1 MRTPSK
7 IFGIDSHHFR
17 NLVAVTRGYW
27 WSAPV
32 LVGLGVLSALTEGL
46 GIGLMI
52 PLFAAIFGQADEG
65 GWIGGAAGRIAR
77 GFSASE
83 RVALL
88 ICLILLLAGLR
99 GAVQFAYDAI
109 SVRIVGR
116 ITHRLRMVL
125 FRQLLD
131 VGYAYFTTRDRG
143 RLFDILRR
151 ETWLAGE
158 LLMSV
163 SRMLSSLC
171 TIVVFGV
178 LLIVISPLLTLA
190 GAFGAILIALV
201 VRVVARR
208 MHQLGAATV
217 APGALLSRRT
227 MEVISSMR
235 TIRVFG
241 QEQAALDRFDR
252 ASEADRAADER
263 VALGRAMIQPLTE
276 LLYAPLFLGILLGA
290 WASGMSFATLVGYMV
305 LLYRL
310 QPHARRLD
318 HLRVELAGQVPIVE
332 HILALMRRDDKPYVL
347 NGTRRFN
354 TLHRGIRFENVSFSF
369 AEEGEVKQ
377 AVSGVSFEIRK
388 NGVTAIVGESGSG
401 KSTVVNLLF
410 RLHDPLEGRI
420 TVDGV
425 PLTEL
430 DLEDWR
436 SRLAF
441 AGQDT
446 ELIGDTVMEAVCF
459 GRPGATRM
467 EAEEA
472 ARAAHATNII
482 ENLPQGWDT
491 PLGDGG
497 LRLSAGQRQRVAL
510 ARALLCNP
518 EILVL
523 DEATSALDSFSES
536 FVQDALERLSG
547 KTTMLVIAHRLSTI
561 RGANHI
567 IVMQGGRIIEEGDP
581 RDLLRQEAGAF
592 SRLWRLQ
599 SEAFDASASP

>member
-1 MRTPSK
+1 MRLPSK
-7 IFGIDSHHFR
+7 ILGIERHHFR
-17 NLVAVTRGYW
+17 SLIAVTRGYW

-32 LVGLGVLSALTEGL
+32 LIGLGVLSALTEGL

-52 PLFAAIFGQADEG
+52 PLFAAIFGQGEEG
-65 GWIGGAAGRIAR
+65 GRIGEIAGRVAY
-77 GFSASE
+77 GLSESE

-88 ICLILLLAGLR
+88 IGLILLLAGVR
-99 GAVQFAYDAI
+99 AAVLFAYDAI
-109 SVRIVGR
+109 AVRIVGR

-131 VGYAYFTTRDRG
+131 VGYAYFATRDRG

-163 SRMLSSLC
+163 SKMLSSLC
-171 TIVVFGV
+171 TIVVFSA
-178 LLIVISPLLTLA
+178 LLLVISPALTLA
-190 GAFGAILIALV
+190 GALGAAVIALV
-201 VRVVARR
+201 VRFVAHR
-208 MHQLGAATV
+208 MHHLGAATV
-217 APGALLSRRT
+217 APGALLSRRA
-227 MEVISSMR
+227 MEVIASMR
-235 TIRVFG
+235 TIRLFG
-241 QEQAALDRFDR
+241 QEQAALDRFEH
-252 ASEADRAADER
+252 ASEGDRVAAER
-263 VALGRAMIQPLTE
+263 VDMGRAMIQPLTE

-318 HLRVELAGQVPIVE
+318 HLRVELAGQIPVVE
-332 HILALMRRDDKPYVL
+332 HILALMRRDDKPYL
-347 NGTRRFN
+347 PNGTRPFR
-354 TLHRGIRFENVSFSF
+354 TLRRGIRFEEVGFSYG
-369 AEEGEVKQ
+369 EDGEVKQ
-377 AVSGVSFEIRK
+377 AISDVSLEIRK
-388 NGVTAIVGESGSG
+388 NRVTAIVGESGSG

-410 RLHDPLEGRI
+410 RLHDPLVGRI

-425 PLTEL
+425 SLTEL
-430 DLEDWR
+430 DLADWR

-441 AGQDT
+441 SGQDT
-446 ELIGDTVMEAVCF
+446 ELIGDTIMEAVCF
-459 GRPGATRM
+459 GRPEATRQ

-472 ARAAHATNII
+472 AHAAHATDFI

-491 PLGDGG
+491 PIGDGG
-497 LRLSAGQRQRVAL
+497 LRLSAGQRQRIAL
-510 ARALLCNP
+510 ARALLCEP

-536 FVQDALERLSG
+536 LVQDALKRLSG

-561 RGANHI
+561 RDADHVV
-567 IVMQGGRIIEEGDP
+567 VMQAGRIIEHGEP

-599 SEAFDASASP
+599 SEAFDASA